1 MNARQTTTASVMC
14 TLCEE
19 AGTIETDIG
28 RAEGVASAAIWAVHF
43 AVQHPEVENGL
54 SRFLVVAGVTE

>member
-19 AGTIETDIG
+19 AGTIETDMD
-28 RAEGVASAAIWAVHF
+28 RPEGVASAAIWAVHF
-43 AVQHPEVENGL
+43 TVKHPDIENGL
-54 SRFLVVAGVTE
+54 SRYLVVAGGPA